1 MTDQLRKK
9 LQEEVDALEHEL
21 VHELPKEIKRAAAL
35 GDLSENAEYHMAKQ
49 RQEFVKARFRQLG
62 KRLADL
68 SLTNMNNIPK
78 DKVGLGST
86 VKVFDSTKN
95 EEIEYKLVTS
105 EESDVGAGKIS
116 TTSPIGRAL
125 LNKKVGEEATVIT
138 PNGKREL
145 EILSL
150 STVHD
155 EVAGAVAHQSQR
167 AHFYGTVSEHL
178 GRSPVRLGHGRDA
191 AATVLLRWPGDHR
204 LGLLRSGGWA
214 SGARHQPGHALRCI
228 LRFGGRPLQRRFAV
242 PGPSGLLCAR

>member
-86 VKVFDSTKN
+86 VKVYDSSKD

-116 TTSPIGRAL
+116 TTSPIGKAL
-125 LNKKVGEEATVIT
+125 LNKKVGDEATVIT

-145 EILSL
+145 EILAL
-150 STVHD
+150 TTVHD
-155 EVAGAVAHQSQR
+155 EEES
-167 AHFYGTVSEHL
+167 
-178 GRSPVRLGHGRDA
+178 
-191 AATVLLRWPGDHR
+191 
-204 LGLLRSGGWA
+204 
-214 SGARHQPGHALRCI
+214 AREKEKA
-228 LRFGGRPLQRRFAV
+228 
-242 PGPSGLLCAR
+242 